1 MQALVSSAWFQ
12 EAPHAPQLSTEIH
25 KCRITKE
32 RAVKI
37 TCSRGRVRLTG
48 VPNKEQSKRRMPYS
62 YLQSEHLCGRG
73 GRSLKEKKAYIF
85 YSYCK

>member
-1 MQALVSSAWFQ
+1 MSSAQFQ
-12 EAPHAPQLSTEIH
+12 ETPHVLQLSSEIH
-25 KCRITKE
+25 KCHITKE

-48 VPNKEQSKRRMPYS
+48 VPKKEQSKRGMSYS
-62 YLQSEHLCGRG
+62 YLQSEHLCGCG

-85 YSYCK
+85 CSYCK